1 MKTTARDFIPIS
13 VIIAVTII
21 WLSSSPWGNPESVAM
36 AKDIALAG
44 ISGIVGYMV
53 RTVVG
58 AYESAELLAENQRL
72 RQQSYSPTQSAE
84 YIEGP

>member
-1 MKTTARDFIPIS
+1 
-13 VIIAVTII
+13 
-21 WLSSSPWGNPESVAM
+21 
-36 AKDIALAG
+36 
-44 ISGIVGYMV
+44 MV